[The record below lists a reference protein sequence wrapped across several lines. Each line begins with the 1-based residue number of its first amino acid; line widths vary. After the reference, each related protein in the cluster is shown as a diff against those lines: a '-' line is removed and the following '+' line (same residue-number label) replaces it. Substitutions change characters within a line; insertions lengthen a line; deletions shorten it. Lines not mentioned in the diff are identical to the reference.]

1 MKVTMQVDS
10 VMEVVYDIFA
20 FVGRGKECKHS
31 DNMLQLYKQ
40 LDHTWGIVW
49 FATLREG
56 LGCTLENRRFA
67 QDVIWI
73 RGFWKEHKYAGLVF
87 TGVKDVTGEVITI

>member
-20 FVGRGKECKHS
+20 FVGWGKECKHS

-40 LDHTWGIVW
+40 LDYTWGIV
-49 FATLREG
+49 
-56 LGCTLENRRFA
+56 
-67 QDVIWI
+67 
-73 RGFWKEHKYAGLVF
+73 
-87 TGVKDVTGEVITI
+87 